1 MKHNVGRLDQ
11 LIRIFI
17 GLSLL
22 AYIVKGGT
30 LMPGWPLVGIIGTL
44 LVGTGFL
51 SYCPFYDWLG
61 IATRNSQKHLT

>member
-11 LIRIFI
+11 FIRIFI

-22 AYIVKGGT
+22 AYIVKDGT
-30 LMPGWPLVGIIGTL
+30 LMPGWPLVGIIGAL

-51 SYCPFYDWLG
+51 SYCPLYDWLR
-61 IATRNSQKHLT
+61 ISTRNSQDHLT